1 MYAFPTLLWV
11 AFGVYLVERLLPLV
25 APLLMAKHPAP
36 VRVAEPMPVSLVALA
51 EQESEP
57 WAREQ
62 MLQAMR
68 EAYDETRDWN
78 TVQRRMES

>member
-1 MYAFPTLLWV
+1 MDAFPTLLWV
-11 AFGVYLVERLLPLV
+11 GFSVYLVERLLPFIG
-25 APLLMAKHPAP
+25 PLLTAKHPVP
-36 VRVAEPMPVSLVALA
+36 PKMTEPMPASLVAIA

-68 EAYDETRDWN
+68 EAYEDTRDWN
-78 TVQRRMES
+78 TVQRRMEA